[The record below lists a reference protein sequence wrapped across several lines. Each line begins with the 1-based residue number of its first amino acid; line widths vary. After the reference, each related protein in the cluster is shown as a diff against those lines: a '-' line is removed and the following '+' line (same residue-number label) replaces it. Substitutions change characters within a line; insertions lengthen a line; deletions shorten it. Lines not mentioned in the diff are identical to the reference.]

1 MTELDLSRF
10 HATVA
15 ERVPVRAEGRTLR
28 VAGLTVE
35 ASGPAVPVGA
45 VCRLDPGVR
54 AEAVGF
60 REGRLRLMPLEPL
73 QGVSPGGRVVAE
85 ETRAGVSVGDALMGR
100 VLDGLG
106 APADDRG
113 PIQAEAR
120 YPLYAAAVNPV
131 LRRRIQEPLD
141 TGIRAINGL
150 LTLGRGQRMG
160 IFAGSGV
167 GKSVLLGMMAR
178 HSQADVNVV
187 ALIGERGRELNDFLQ
202 RDLGPEGLARSII
215 VVATSDQPALI
226 RMRAAWIAT
235 AVAEYFRDRGRQV
248 LLMMD
253 SLTRFAMAGREV
265 GLAAGE
271 PPTSKGY
278 TPSVFAAL
286 PRLLERAGNDAG
298 PGGITGLYTVL
309 VEGDDPNEPI
319 ADAARGI
326 LDGHLWLTRELAA
339 RNHYPAI
346 DVLESVSRTM
356 PDTVTPEHRAAAGRL
371 RSTLAVYRRA
381 EDLISVGAY
390 SKGSNT
396 EIDDAIRRIDRIMA
410 YLRQDMTES
419 VSLAD
424 SVRELEA
431 MFA

>member
-10 HATVA
+10 HAAVA
-15 ERVPVRAEGRTLR
+15 ERVPVRAAGRILR

-85 ETRAGVSVGDALMGR
+85 EARAGVSVGDALMGR

-113 PIQAEAR
+113 PIQGEAR

-202 RDLGPEGLARSII
+202 RDLGPEGLARSVI

-226 RMRAAWIAT
+226 RMRAAWVAT

-248 LLMMD
+248 MLMMD

-286 PRLLERAGNDAG
+286 PRLLERAGNGAG
-298 PGGITGLYTVL
+298 PGGVTGLYTVL

-390 SKGSNT
+390 SKGSNA
-396 EIDDAIRRIDRIMA
+396 EIDDAIRRIDRITA